1 MKVKN
6 VHERKI
12 FFSASAVGALIDTLA
27 SENDKLWPNEMWPPM
42 KLDKGVQVG
51 AKGGHGPIRY
61 SVRSY
66 EPGKSI
72 RFEFTGPKGFDGY
85 HAFVMDEAP
94 DGVVLRHIVEMKTR
108 GAAVISWPLMFGPLH
123 DALIEDGFD
132 KAERNSGGNP
142 AARSWT
148 WWVRALRWA
157 LGRVNRTARRSAA
170 A

>member
-6 VHERKI
+6 VHERKMPYP
-12 FFSASAVGALIDTLA
+12 ASSIGALIDTLA
-27 SENDKLWPNEMWPPM
+27 SESDKLWPNEKWPPM
-42 KLDKGVQVG
+42 KFDQGLQIG
-51 AKGGHGPIRY
+51 ARGGHGPIRY
-61 SVRSY
+61 TIQSY
-66 EPGKSI
+66 EPGRSVHF
-72 RFEFTGPKGFDGY
+72 RFTGPKGFDGY
-85 HAFVMDEAP
+85 HAFVVAEGADW
-94 DGVVLRHIVEMKTR
+94 VVLRHIVEMKAR
-108 GAAVISWPLMFGPLH
+108 GAAAISWPLVFGPLH

-142 AARSWT
+142 SARSWS